1 MRTNYRLKFQEF
13 RIIWFRQELRKYR
26 QFYAMDDNDR
36 CPMCSYCKTEIED
49 EWHLFTRCWVI
60 NKYWDLAATWF
71 RSEIDKDLPRVLL
84 NNTKIFGFWN
94 EPPNDLSNIFL
105 RCTRYTIFKGRH
117 LGVIPQVETLIPIV
131 LDDLTRKYQKGRWKR
146 YEGKPAEW
154 KAIAFVRKRKGW
166 SDINPKWL
174 PITI

>member
-1 MRTNYRLKFQEF
+1 
-13 RIIWFRQELRKYR
+13 
-26 QFYAMDDNDR
+26 
-36 CPMCSYCKTEIED
+36 
-49 EWHLFTRCWVI
+49 
-60 NKYWDLAATWF
+60 
-71 RSEIDKDLPRVLL
+71 
-84 NNTKIFGFWN
+84 
-94 EPPNDLSNIFL
+94 LSNIFL
-105 RCTRYTIFKGRH
+105 RCTRYVIFKGRH

-166 SDINPKWL
+166 SDINPNWL